1 MRLLGGEAQARG
13 AEPFTASTRRIVRV
27 NSVVVYEVYELKIA
41 RYLQPSSGFASM
53 DLEAEQQPAFF
64 SFHG

>member
-13 AEPFTASTRRIVRV
+13 AEPFTASTRRILQ
-27 NSVVVYEVYELKIA
+27 VVVYEVYELKIA

-53 DLEAEQQPAFF
+53 ELEAALQPAFF